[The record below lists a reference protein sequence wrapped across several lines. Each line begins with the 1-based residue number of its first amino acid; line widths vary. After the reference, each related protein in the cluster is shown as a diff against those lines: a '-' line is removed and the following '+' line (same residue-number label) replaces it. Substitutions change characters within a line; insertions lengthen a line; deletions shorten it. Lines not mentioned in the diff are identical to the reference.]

1 MTTNLTNKTATTT
14 ANQLAE
20 LNKLQ
25 VAEGDNAIK
34 SLSLAKDNLPAEQY
48 EAELDKAMSELD
60 TLDTNSIIHYGSAA
74 QEQVTAIADQML
86 DGVKSKEAGQAGNM
100 LSEMIVVLRGFDMEK
115 LDPNKKQ
122 SWWDK
127 LLNRA
132 KPIAKFQQRY
142 EEVNEQVENIANNLE
157 KHKETLLHDIKS
169 LDKLYEANLEYF
181 HNLEFYIDAGDK
193 KLAILDNTDI
203 PALVQKAEAS
213 NEMLDAQSL
222 KDLRA
227 SRDDL
232 ERRVHDLRL
241 TRQVAMQSLPSI
253 RMVQNNDKGLVTKI
267 NSTLVNTIPLWRQ
280 QLAQSITIFR
290 SSQAADTLKAATDL
304 TNDLLEA
311 NAENLNQANAQARK
325 QIERGVFDIESVKKA
340 NDTLIKT
347 IEESLQIS
355 AEGKKARSEALAT
368 LQQTESVLKEALRQA
383 AAKEVAIQE
392 DKAN

>member
-1 MTTNLTNKTATTT
+1 MTDNHTNAVTTTTVDDRTAT
-14 ANQLAE
+14 LS
-20 LNKLQ
+20 KLQ
-25 VAEGDNAIK
+25 VAEGEAATK
-34 SLSLAKDNLPAEQY
+34 ALALAKDTLPAAEY
-48 EAELDKAMSELD
+48 EAKINEAMEELNDLS
-60 TLDTNSIIHYGSAA
+60 TNGIIHYGSQA
-74 QEQVTAIADQML
+74 QEQLTAISDQML
-86 DGVKSKEAGQAGNM
+86 AGVKSKDAGPAGDM
-100 LSEMIVVLRGFDMEK
+100 LSEMVVVLRGFDMEK

-127 LLNRA
+127 LLQKA

-142 EEVNEQVENIANNLE
+142 EEVNDQVETISNSLE

-193 KLAILDNTDI
+193 KLEVLDTVNI
-203 PALVQKAEAS
+203 PQFAERA
-213 NEMLDAQSL
+213 EGVDATVLDAQNL

-227 SRDDL
+227 ARDDL
-232 ERRVHDLRL
+232 ERRIHDLRL

-267 NSTLVNTIPLWRQ
+267 SSTLVNTIPLWRQ
-280 QLAQSITIFR
+280 QLAQAITIYR
-290 SSQAADTLKAATDL
+290 SNQAADTLKAATDL

-311 NAENLNQANAQARK
+311 NADNLQQANAQARR

-340 NDTLIKT
+340 NDKLIQT

-355 AEGKKARSEALAT
+355 AEGKKARADALVQLEQAE
-368 LQQTESVLKEALRQA
+368 TELKDALKKAAVKEA
-383 AAKEVAIQE
+383 EI
-392 DKAN
+392 NNT

>member
-1 MTTNLTNKTATTT
+1 MSQATETTT
-14 ANQLAE
+14 DTTLAE
-20 LNKLQ
+20 LSELQ
-25 VAEGDNAIK
+25 VAESKAATRE
-34 SLSLAKDNLPAEQY
+34 LALAKDTLPA
-48 EAELDKAMSELD
+48 AEYDSEVDKAMSELSD
-60 TLDTNSIIHYGSAA
+60 LSTNSIIHYGSQA
-74 QEQVTAIADQML
+74 QEQLTAISDQML
-86 DGVKSKEAGQAGNM
+86 NGVKSKDAGPAGNM
-100 LSEMIVVLRGFDMEK
+100 LSEMVVVLRGFDMEK

-127 LLNRA
+127 LLRRV

-142 EEVNEQVENIANNLE
+142 EEVNDQVETISNSLE

-193 KLAILDNTDI
+193 KLQLLDNEEI
-203 PALVQKAEAS
+203 PALAKLAESS
-213 NEMLDAQSL
+213 NDMLDAQKL

-227 SRDDL
+227 IRDDL

-253 RMVQNNDKGLVTKI
+253 RMVQHNDKGLVTKI

-290 SSQAADTLKAATDL
+290 SNQAAETLKAATDL

-311 NAENLNQANAQARK
+311 NAENLNQANVQARQ

-347 IEESLQIS
+347 IEESLKIS
-355 AEGKKARSEALAT
+355 AEGKKARADALVT
-368 LQQTESVLKEALRQA
+368 LEQTESELKETLRKA
-383 AAKEVAIQE
+383 AAKEAEINQPS
-392 DKAN
+392 

>member
-1 MTTNLTNKTATTT
+1 MSQATETTT
-14 ANQLAE
+14 DTTLAE
-20 LNKLQ
+20 LSELQ
-25 VAEGDNAIK
+25 VAESKAATRE
-34 SLSLAKDNLPAEQY
+34 LALAKDTLPA
-48 EAELDKAMSELD
+48 AEYDSEVDKAMSELSD
-60 TLDTNSIIHYGSAA
+60 LSTNSIIHYGSQA
-74 QEQVTAIADQML
+74 QEQLTAISDQML
-86 DGVKSKEAGQAGNM
+86 NGVKSKDAGPAGNM
-100 LSEMIVVLRGFDMEK
+100 LSEMVVVLRGFDMEK

-127 LLNRA
+127 LLRRV

-142 EEVNEQVENIANNLE
+142 EEVNDQVETISNSLE

-193 KLAILDNTDI
+193 KLQLLDNEEI
-203 PALVQKAEAS
+203 PALAKLAESS
-213 NEMLDAQSL
+213 NDMLDAQKL

-227 SRDDL
+227 IRDDL

-253 RMVQNNDKGLVTKI
+253 RMVQHNDKGLVTKI

-290 SSQAADTLKAATDL
+290 SNQAAETLKAATDL

-311 NAENLNQANAQARK
+311 NAENLNQANAQARQ

-347 IEESLQIS
+347 IEESLKIS
-355 AEGKKARSEALAT
+355 AEGKKARADALVT
-368 LQQTESVLKEALRQA
+368 LEQTESELKETLRKA
-383 AAKEVAIQE
+383 AAKEAEINQPS
-392 DKAN
+392 

>member
-1 MTTNLTNKTATTT
+1 MTETTLDTQTA
-14 ANQLAE
+14 QLS
-20 LNKLQ
+20 KLQ
-25 VAEGDNAIK
+25 VAEGNAATRE
-34 SLSLAKDNLPAEQY
+34 LALAKDNLPAAEY
-48 EAELDKAMSELD
+48 DSAVNEAMAELDDLTA
-60 TLDTNSIIHYGSAA
+60 NNIIHYGSQA
-74 QEQVTAIADQML
+74 QEYVTAIADQML
-86 DGVKSKEAGQAGNM
+86 EGVKSKDAGPAGEM
-100 LSEMIVVLRGFDMEK
+100 LSEMVVVLRGFDMDK

-127 LLNRA
+127 LMQRA

-142 EEVNEQVENIANNLE
+142 EEVNDQVETISNNLE

-181 HNLEFYIDAGDK
+181 HNLEFYIDAGEK
-193 KLAILDNTDI
+193 KLGILDNEEI
-203 PALVQKAEAS
+203 PKLASLAEQS
-213 NEMLDAQSL
+213 NEMLDAQNL

-267 NSTLVNTIPLWRQ
+267 NSTMINTIPLWRQ
-280 QLAQSITIFR
+280 QLAQSITIYR
-290 SSQAADTLKAATDL
+290 SNQAAETLKAATDL

-311 NAENLNQANAQARK
+311 NAENLKQANAQARH

-355 AEGKKARSEALAT
+355 AEGKKARADALVA
-368 LQQTESVLKEALRQA
+368 LEQAETELKETLRKA
-383 AAKEVAIQE
+383 AIKEAEI
-392 DKAN
+392 NTPS

>member
-1 MTTNLTNKTATTT
+1 MTMKTDLDTQTET
-14 ANQLAE
+14 LSQ
-20 LNKLQ
+20 LQ
-25 VAEGDNAIK
+25 VAEGNAAVRE
-34 SLSLAKDNLPAEQY
+34 LSLAKESLPAEQY
-48 EAELDKAMSELD
+48 ETALNEAMGELKDL
-60 TLDTNSIIHYGSAA
+60 TTNSIINYGSQA
-74 QEQVTAIADQML
+74 QEQVTAISNQML
-86 DGVKSKEAGQAGNM
+86 AGVKSKDAGPAGDM
-100 LSEMIVVLRGFDMEK
+100 LSEMVVVLRGFDMDK

-122 SWWDK
+122 LWWDK
-127 LLNRA
+127 LLRRA

-142 EEVNEQVENIANNLE
+142 EEVNDQVETISNALE

-169 LDKLYEANLEYF
+169 LDKLYQANLNYF
-181 HNLEFYIDAGDK
+181 HNLEFYIDAGEQ
-193 KLAILDNTDI
+193 KLLLLDNTDI
-203 PALVQKAEAS
+203 PKFATQAETS
-213 NEMLDAQSL
+213 NELIDAQNL

-232 ERRVHDLRL
+232 ERRIYDLRL

-290 SSQAADTLKAATDL
+290 SNKAANTLKAATDL

-311 NAENLNQANAQARK
+311 NAENLNQANAQARH
-325 QIERGVFDIESVKKA
+325 QIERGIFDIESVKKA

-355 AEGKKARSEALAT
+355 AEGKKARTEAVLT
-368 LQQTESVLKEALRQA
+368 LEQTETELKETLRKA
-383 AAKEVAIQE
+383 TIKEAEINSPVA
-392 DKAN
+392 

>member
-1 MTTNLTNKTATTT
+1 MTTETTT
-14 ANQLAE
+14 DTQLAQLSE
-20 LNKLQ
+20 LQ
-25 VAEGDNAIK
+25 VAEGNAATRE
-34 SLSLAKDNLPAEQY
+34 LALAKDNLPAAEY
-48 EAELDKAMSELD
+48 ETAVDKAMAELDELN
-60 TLDTNSIIHYGSAA
+60 TNNIIHYGSQA

-86 DGVKSKEAGQAGNM
+86 DGVKSKDAGPAGNM
-100 LSEMIVVLRGFDMEK
+100 LSEMVVVLRGFDMDK

-127 LLNRA
+127 LLRKA

-142 EEVNEQVENIANNLE
+142 EEVNDQVETISNNLE
-157 KHKETLLHDIKS
+157 KQKETLLHDIKS

-181 HNLEFYIDAGDK
+181 HNLEFYIDAGEK
-193 KLAILDNTDI
+193 KLSLLDDQDI
-203 PALVQKAEAS
+203 PALAKIAEAS
-213 NEMLDAQSL
+213 DDMIDAQNL

-267 NSTLVNTIPLWRQ
+267 NSTLINTIPLWRQ
-280 QLAQSITIFR
+280 QLAQSITIYR
-290 SSQAADTLKAATDL
+290 SNKAADTLKAATDL

-311 NAENLNQANAQARK
+311 NAENLQQANAQARR
-325 QIERGVFDIESVKKA
+325 QIERGVFDIETVKKA
-340 NDTLIKT
+340 NDTLIQT

-355 AEGKKARSEALAT
+355 AEGKKARADALEALEIA
-368 LQQTESVLKEALRQA
+368 ENELKETLRKA
-383 AAKEVAIQE
+383 AIKEAEINQP
-392 DKAN
+392 A

>member
-1 MTTNLTNKTATTT
+1 MTETTLDTQTAK
-14 ANQLAE
+14 LSE
-20 LNKLQ
+20 LQ
-25 VAEGDNAIK
+25 VAEGNAATRE
-34 SLSLAKDNLPAEQY
+34 LALAKDNLPA
-48 EAELDKAMSELD
+48 AEYDSAVDKAMSELD
-60 TLDTNSIIHYGSAA
+60 DLNTHNIIHYGSQA

-86 DGVKSKEAGQAGNM
+86 DGVKSKDAGPAGDM
-100 LSEMIVVLRGFDMEK
+100 LSEMVVVLRGFDMDK

-127 LLNRA
+127 LLQRA

-142 EEVNEQVENIANNLE
+142 EEVNDQVETIANSLE

-181 HNLEFYIDAGDK
+181 HNLEFYIDAGEK
-193 KLAILDNTDI
+193 KLGLLDNEEI
-203 PALVQKAEAS
+203 PKLASLAEKS
-213 NEMLDAQSL
+213 NEMLDAQNL

-267 NSTLVNTIPLWRQ
+267 NSTMVNTIPLWRQ
-280 QLAQSITIFR
+280 QLAQSITIYR
-290 SSQAADTLKAATDL
+290 SNQAADTLKAATDL

-311 NAENLNQANAQARK
+311 NAENLQQANAQARR
-325 QIERGVFDIESVKKA
+325 QIERGIFDIESVKKA

-355 AEGKKARSEALAT
+355 AEGKKARADALVT
-368 LQQTESVLKEALRQA
+368 LEQAETELKETLRKA
-383 AAKEVAIQE
+383 AIKEAEINSP
-392 DKAN
+392 A

>member
-1 MTTNLTNKTATTT
+1 MKTTT
-14 ANQLAE
+14 DTQLASLNQLSI
-20 LNKLQ
+20 
-25 VAEGDNAIK
+25 AEGEAAVRE
-34 SLSLAKDNLPAEQY
+34 LALAKDNLPAAEY
-48 EAELDKAMSELD
+48 EAAVNTALVELEDLS
-60 TLDTNSIIHYGSAA
+60 TNSIIHFGSQA

-86 DGVKSKEAGQAGNM
+86 DGVKSKDAGPAGEM
-100 LSEMIVVLRGFDMEK
+100 LSEMVVVLRGFDMDR

-127 LLNRA
+127 LLRKA

-142 EEVNEQVENIANNLE
+142 EEVNDQVETISSTLE

-181 HNLEFYIDAGDK
+181 HNLEFYIDAGEK
-193 KLAILDNTDI
+193 KLQLLDEKEI
-203 PALVQKAEAS
+203 PQLVQQAETS
-213 NEMLDAQSL
+213 NEMIDAQSL

-227 SRDDL
+227 ARDDL

-267 NSTLVNTIPLWRQ
+267 NSTLINTIPLWRQ
-280 QLAQSITIFR
+280 QLAQSITIYR
-290 SSQAADTLKAATDL
+290 SNQAADTLKAATDL
-304 TNDLLEA
+304 TNELLEA
-311 NAENLNQANAQARK
+311 NADNLNQANAQARR
-325 QIERGVFDIESVKKA
+325 QIERGVFDIETVKKA

-355 AEGKKARSEALAT
+355 AEGKKARADALVALT
-368 LQQTESVLKEALRQA
+368 AAENELKETLRKAATQA
-383 AAKEVAIQE
+383 VKN
-392 DKAN
+392 KSNSH

>member
-1 MTTNLTNKTATTT
+1 MNQTVETTT
-14 ANQLAE
+14 DTTLAE
-20 LNKLQ
+20 LSELQ
-25 VAEGDNAIK
+25 VAEGNAATRE
-34 SLSLAKDNLPAEQY
+34 LALAKDTLPAAEY
-48 EAELDKAMSELD
+48 EAEIGNAMAELED
-60 TLDTNSIIHYGSAA
+60 LSTNSIIHYGSQA
-74 QEQVTAIADQML
+74 QEQLTAISDQML
-86 DGVKSKEAGQAGNM
+86 SGVKSKDAGPAGNM
-100 LSEMIVVLRGFDMEK
+100 LSEMVVVLRGFDMEK
-115 LDPNKKQ
+115 LDPNHQQ

-127 LLNRA
+127 LLRRA
-132 KPIAKFQQRY
+132 KPIVKFQQRY
-142 EEVNEQVENIANNLE
+142 EEVNDQVETISNSLE

-193 KLAILDNTDI
+193 KLQLLDNQDI
-203 PALVQKAEAS
+203 PALAKIAESS
-213 NEMLDAQSL
+213 NEMLDAQKL

-227 SRDDL
+227 ARDDL

-253 RMVQNNDKGLVTKI
+253 RMVQHNDKGLVTKI

-280 QLAQSITIFR
+280 QLAQAITIFR
-290 SSQAADTLKAATDL
+290 SNQAANTLKAATDL

-311 NAENLNQANAQARK
+311 NAENLNQANAQARQ

-355 AEGKKARSEALAT
+355 AEGKKARADALIT
-368 LQQTESVLKEALRQA
+368 LEQTETELKETLRKA
-383 AAKEVAIQE
+383 AAKEAEINQPS
-392 DKAN
+392 

>member
-1 MTTNLTNKTATTT
+1 MTEVSKTTT
-14 ANQLAE
+14 DTE
-20 LNKLQ
+20 LDALSDLQ
-25 VAEGDNAIK
+25 IAEGNAATRE
-34 SLSLAKDNLPAEQY
+34 LSLAKEHLPAAEY
-48 EAELDKAMSELD
+48 DAEIDKALNELDDLS
-60 TLDTNSIIHYGSAA
+60 TNSIIHYGSQA
-74 QEQVTAIADQML
+74 QEQVTAISDQML
-86 DGVKSKEAGQAGNM
+86 AGVKSKDAGPAGEM
-100 LSEMIVVLRGFDMEK
+100 LSEMVVVLRGFDMEK
-115 LDPNKKQ
+115 LDPNKKYT
-122 SWWDK
+122 WWDK
-127 LLNRA
+127 LLQRA

-142 EEVNEQVENIANNLE
+142 EEVNDQVETISNSLE

-181 HNLEFYIDAGDK
+181 HNLEFYIDAGVK
-193 KLAILDNTDI
+193 KLTSLDDKDI
-203 PALVQKAEAS
+203 PKLVELAEKS
-213 NEMLDAQSL
+213 NEVLDAQNL

-267 NSTLVNTIPLWRQ
+267 NSTLINTIPLWRQ
-280 QLAQSITIFR
+280 QLAQAITIYR
-290 SSQAADTLKAATDL
+290 SNQAADTLKAATDL

-311 NAENLNQANAQARK
+311 NAENLNQANAQARR

-355 AEGKKARSEALAT
+355 AEGKKARNEALKT
-368 LQQTESVLKEALRQA
+368 LEQTEAELKETLRKA
-383 AAKEVAIQE
+383 AIKEAEISQS
-392 DKAN
+392 

>member
-1 MTTNLTNKTATTT
+1 MSTTT
-14 ANQLAE
+14 DTQLAALSE
-20 LNKLQ
+20 LQ
-25 VAEGDNAIK
+25 VAEGNAATRE
-34 SLSLAKDNLPAEQY
+34 LALAKDNLPAAEY
-48 EAELDKAMSELD
+48 NAAVDEAMTELNELD
-60 TLDTNSIIHYGSAA
+60 TNTIIHFGSQA

-86 DGVKSKEAGQAGNM
+86 DGVKSKDAGPAGDM
-100 LSEMIVVLRGFDMEK
+100 LSEMVVVLRGFDMDR

-127 LLNRA
+127 LLRKA

-142 EEVNEQVENIANNLE
+142 EEVNDQVETISNSLE

-181 HNLEFYIDAGDK
+181 HNLEFYIDAGEK
-193 KLAILDNTDI
+193 KLHLLDNTEI
-203 PALVQKAEAS
+203 PQLAQIAESS
-213 NEMLDAQSL
+213 NEMIDAQSL

-227 SRDDL
+227 ARDDL

-267 NSTLVNTIPLWRQ
+267 NSTLINTIPLWRQ
-280 QLAQSITIFR
+280 QLAQSITIYR
-290 SSQAADTLKAATDL
+290 SNKAADTLKAATDL

-311 NAENLNQANAQARK
+311 NAENLNQANAQARR
-325 QIERGVFDIESVKKA
+325 QIERGVFDIETVKKA

-355 AEGKKARSEALAT
+355 ADGKKARADALIALET
-368 LQQTESVLKEALRQA
+368 AENELKETLRKA
-383 AAKEVAIQE
+383 AI
-392 DKAN
+392 KATEISDNKA

>member
-1 MTTNLTNKTATTT
+1 MTNNTVNTTTDEQLANLTN
-14 ANQLAE
+14 
-20 LNKLQ
+20 LQ
-25 VAEGDNAIK
+25 IAEGNAATK
-34 SLSLAKDNLPAEQY
+34 ALSLAKDNLPAEQY
-48 EAELDKAMSELD
+48 EAALDKAMAELD
-60 TLDTNSIIHYGSAA
+60 TLDTNSIIHYGSSA
-74 QEQVTAIADQML
+74 QEQVTTIADQML
-86 DGVKSKEAGQAGNM
+86 DGVKSKDAGQAGDM
-100 LSEMIVVLRGFDMEK
+100 LSEMVVVLRGFDMEK

-127 LLNRA
+127 LLRRA

-142 EEVNEQVENIANNLE
+142 EEVNDQVETIANSLE

-169 LDKLYEANLEYF
+169 LDKLYEANLDYF

-203 PALVQKAEAS
+203 PALAKKAEES
-213 NEMLDAQSL
+213 NEMLDAQNL

-267 NSTLVNTIPLWRQ
+267 NSTLINTIPLWRQ
-280 QLAQSITIFR
+280 QLAQAITIFR
-290 SSQAADTLKAATDL
+290 SNKAADTLKAATDL

-311 NAENLNQANAQARK
+311 NADNLNQANAQARR
-325 QIERGVFDIESVKKA
+325 QIERGVFDTESVKQA

-355 AEGKKARSEALAT
+355 AEGKKARAEALAT
-368 LQQTESVLKEALRQA
+368 LQQTESELKEALRQA
-383 AAKEVAIQE
+383 AAKEAEIKQPS
-392 DKAN
+392 

>member
-1 MTTNLTNKTATTT
+1 MSTETTT
-14 ANQLAE
+14 DTQLAQLSE
-20 LNKLQ
+20 LQ
-25 VAEGDNAIK
+25 VAEGNAATRE
-34 SLSLAKDNLPAEQY
+34 LALAKDNLPVAEY
-48 EAELDKAMSELD
+48 ESAVDEAMSELD
-60 TLDTNSIIHYGSAA
+60 ELNTNNIIHYGSQA

-86 DGVKSKEAGQAGNM
+86 DGVKSKDAGPAGEI
-100 LSEMIVVLRGFDMEK
+100 LSEMVVVLRGFDMDK

-127 LLNRA
+127 LLRRA

-142 EEVNEQVENIANNLE
+142 EEVNDQVETISNNLE
-157 KHKETLLHDIKS
+157 KQKETLLHDIKS

-181 HNLEFYIDAGDK
+181 HNLEFYIDAGEK
-193 KLAILDNTDI
+193 KLSLLDEQDI
-203 PALVQKAEAS
+203 PALAKTAEDS
-213 NEMLDAQSL
+213 NDMIDAQNL

-267 NSTLVNTIPLWRQ
+267 NSTLINTIPLWRQ
-280 QLAQSITIFR
+280 QLAQSITIYR
-290 SSQAADTLKAATDL
+290 SNKAADTLKAATDL

-311 NAENLNQANAQARK
+311 NAENLQQANAQARR
-325 QIERGVFDIESVKKA
+325 QIERGVFDIETVKKA
-340 NDTLIKT
+340 NDTLIQT

-355 AEGKKARSEALAT
+355 AEGKKARAEALTA
-368 LQQTESVLKEALRQA
+368 LEAAESELKETLRKA
-383 AAKEVAIQE
+383 AIKEAAINQS
-392 DKAN
+392 A